1 MWNMREHEDHDW
13 HLRDWMH
20 QRGLKAARIV
30 EATGWQKSKVSR
42 LVNGATPYDRD
53 IVNACAAILHIEP
66 YELLM
71 RPADALALR
80 NIRDSVA
87 RIAAEARS
95 SYVHEE
101 ERDGTF
107 G

>member
-1 MWNMREHEDHDW
+1 MEEAIDHDW
-13 HLRDWMH
+13 YLRDWMH

-30 EATGWQKSKVSR
+30 DATGWQKSKVSR

-53 IVNACAAILHIEP
+53 IVNTISAILSIEP

-71 RPADALALR
+71 RPADALAIR

-95 SYVHEE
+95 SYVHEQ